1 MATYWP
7 PKKNTAFIMYVGL
20 ESVATAGTF
29 QSSPTLASG
38 DFKVSIDGGTL
49 ANLTTLPTVTPTGG
63 KMVKISLSSSEMNGD
78 NITVVCSDAA
88 GSEWKDLIINLAT
101 VANQNDD
108 LATPTNIT
116 AGTIANVTNAVNVG
130 SINGSSTAAAQLALS
145 AATIVNGAATAT
157 TLSTTQMSTNLTN
170 ATNDHYK
177 GRVLIW
183 TSGTL
188 QNQAA
193 AITAYNGTSKT
204 LTFTTTTGAPSN
216 GDTFI
221 IV

>member
-7 PKKNTAFIMYVGL
+7 PKKNTAFIMYVCL

-29 QSSPTLASG
+29 QSSPTLAAG

-49 ANLTTLPTVTPTGG
+49 ANLATLPTVTPAAG

-88 GSEWKDLIINLAT
+88 GNEWKDLGINIAT
-101 VANQNDD
+101 VANQIDD
-108 LATPTNIT
+108 LAVGG
-116 AGTIANVTNAVNVG
+116 AGVNVG
-130 SINGSSTAAAQLALS
+130 SIGSSTTAAAQLALS
-145 AATIVNGAATAT
+145 AATIVNGAATVT

-170 ATNDHYK
+170 ATNDQYK

-183 TSGTL
+183 TSGSL

-193 AITAYNGTSKT
+193 LITAYNGTSKT
-204 LTFTTTTGAPSN
+204 LTFTATTGAPSN